1 MSSAA
6 QHFYFETK
14 IHLNCNSVF
23 FTINYRNLF
32 PVQNYSQTSEENF
45 LEKIAFHILSVL
57 CNTILIQNKMAAFD
71 RWSQNNSDLFGKFN
85 CMYQYTNTFTNL
97 NIEPKVNEIDWTN
110 RYKLRWITHTWT
122 WLLGSPPKCGTLC
135 RRAPTPVSTASVR
148 TPSHTETECVCICY
162 ILWSVNLIPSV
173 YTNIYL

>member
-57 CNTILIQNKMAAFD
+57 CNTILIQNKMAALD
-71 RWSQNNSDLFGKFN
+71 R
-85 CMYQYTNTFTNL
+85 
-97 NIEPKVNEIDWTN
+97 
-110 RYKLRWITHTWT
+110 
-122 WLLGSPPKCGTLC
+122 
-135 RRAPTPVSTASVR
+135 
-148 TPSHTETECVCICY
+148 
-162 ILWSVNLIPSV
+162 
-173 YTNIYL
+173 